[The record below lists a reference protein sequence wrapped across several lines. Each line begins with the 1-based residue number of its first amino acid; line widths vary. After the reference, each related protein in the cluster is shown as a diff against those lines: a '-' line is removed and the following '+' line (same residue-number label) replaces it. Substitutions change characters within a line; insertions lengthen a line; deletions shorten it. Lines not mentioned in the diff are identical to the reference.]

1 MTHFVGLDVS
11 QKMTAICV
19 VDKDGR
25 RIWRGQCPSVPEH
38 IAVVVRR
45 YAGED
50 ARIGI
55 ETGAMTPWLVH
66 ELRNLGLE
74 VVCLDARHAR
84 AALKMQINKTDQNDA
99 EGLAQIVRTG
109 WYRSVHVKSFDSHRA
124 RALLGA
130 RTQLVGMTTRL
141 SNHIRGVLKT
151 FGLLPG
157 AMRGLP
163 FDRKVE
169 ALLLDRSDVA
179 LIVRPMLVAWRQLR
193 EQIAAFDKAIRVLV
207 RSNSSCRLL
216 MSVPGIGVLSAL
228 AYVSTVE
235 DPARF
240 VRSRSVGAHL
250 GLTPRQYQSGEVDRS
265 GRISR
270 CGDTLARTLMYEAAV
285 VILTRVKRA
294 SSLKDW
300 ARAIAKRSG
309 HGKARVALA
318 RKLSVIM
325 HSIWRSG
332 EPFRWSEHAGAA
344 YAIVL
349 RSIRARFADVM
360 VARRAKVRVAA
371 RMGLERRRLYAS
383 SLWTLQRLCFGPDV
397 AADYSDRG
405 ENRDPGRR
413 QEKPLTKETRLENAP
428 VWQGVL

>member
-1 MTHFVGLDVS
+1 MTCFVGLDVS

-19 VDKDGR
+19 VDNAGR
-25 RIWRGQCPSVPEH
+25 RLWRGQCPTIPEQ
-38 IAVVVRR
+38 ISILVRR
-45 YAGED
+45 HAGD
-50 ARIGI
+50 DVRIGV

-66 ELRNLGLE
+66 ELRLGLE

-109 WYRSVHVKSFDSHRA
+109 WYRSVHVKSLDSHRA
-124 RALLGA
+124 RAILGA
-130 RTQLVGMTTRL
+130 RTQLVGMRTRL

-151 FGLLPG
+151 FGLLPAG
-157 AMRGLP
+157 MRGLP

-193 EQIAAFDKAIRVLV
+193 EQITVFDKSVRMLV
-207 RSNSSCRLL
+207 KSNSACRLL

-228 AYVSTVE
+228 AYTVE

-270 CGDTLARTLMYEAAV
+270 CGDTLARTLLYEAAV
-285 VILTRVKRA
+285 VILTRLKRA
-294 SSLKDW
+294 SRLKDW
-300 ARAIAKRSG
+300 ARAIARRSG
-309 HGKARVALA
+309 NGKARVALA
-318 RKLSVIM
+318 RKLSVIL
-325 HSIWRSG
+325 HSVWRSG
-332 EPFRWSEHAGAA
+332 QPFH
-344 YAIVL
+344 
-349 RSIRARFADVM
+349 
-360 VARRAKVRVAA
+360 
-371 RMGLERRRLYAS
+371 
-383 SLWTLQRLCFGPDV
+383 
-397 AADYSDRG
+397 
-405 ENRDPGRR
+405 
-413 QEKPLTKETRLENAP
+413 
-428 VWQGVL
+428 